1 MSWQELKNLIQSLD
15 EQHKG
20 RKKGEPFE
28 ELVAELLGALLE
40 TRFET
45 AKSGYQPIG
54 DAINEE
60 RTIVL
65 QTKNYNDETPL
76 DRKEILG
83 DIEEAELELP
93 NLQTYVLA
101 ASRTIGNRLRNRF
114 GDIEKKTGLDIVS
127 LELTDKL
134 SNLGALC
141 VTFWEDI
148 RGFFNSSD
156 ICQGPNFLAW
166 IEEKREDS
174 ETEQKIKEL
183 RLKLKQGIQTQKHV
197 QKDIEKHLIERFSRD
212 QGFNPINL
220 SQAIERESLESKIM
234 DWWTDHHQP
243 VCCLEGK
250 EGHGKSWLAA
260 KGMTLICEND
270 SIVAFWLD
278 SKDWSGHKSIF
289 DLLHTCFSLI
299 YPSYEQRKIAKLQ
312 SKPAKIWRKTLII
325 LDGVNERNAI
335 EAAQWILA
343 EYFRNSDEDKS
354 EWKERVRF
362 LLTTRPLD
370 DYPDF
375 EGHLWR
381 ECHKISIDPF
391 NDSELQEALILKGL
405 QLDDLPD
412 SLKDIARIPRYFQ
425 TCIRLRNQFRSF
437 DAVTKEM
444 ILWADLL
451 DKIERTDPQIKQK
464 FDWHRAKDAQEILS
478 DLAKQAKWTNV
489 DAGPQTSVQLL
500 EKCFPDY
507 REVRHDLEEQG
518 IAIEAGLLEAKL
530 SEDHITLGW
539 ALYLANLFDC
549 TEFTGIKDAA
559 EGFQNALEP
568 IPSEDLRTKA
578 LFVALQI
585 TAISLNPEISQGQL
599 SQKRTGLM
607 LAWFHSHNAEI
618 TDEWLAF
625 WAEEDSDAYAQVVE
639 FEFEYHN
646 SQNYEEALLEPLA
659 KAWLNKRS
667 DLNRLALRLTKWLL
681 PTYTDDTLEDVVY
694 THTEGQRSPREKD
707 DIQFR
712 LLDAALSIL
721 SQRPER
727 QFLKIL
733 ARCYAILHSDTNSG
747 DERHKRRR
755 QLSRFY
761 EEIGRLMRW
770 GYTEEVLGNL
780 HWLAELAQADAA
792 LLRGVY
798 GLADCLLVDLPQ
810 HLERPVTEEDIKRRA
825 FVEKWNR
832 HFKPHIDRIRNQ
844 ERLLIGDSPAANG
857 KYHGLD
863 YLAVRIDLPD
873 LHHEDIAEIQKILQ
887 DVSLNAKLGWSAWAT
902 REDSCI
908 ENLMPWIAK
917 YNSKGYAELACALKL
932 NTLNQEWAQFKL
944 SSIQGLIFKSA
955 DYEKITKAILGMKQ
969 RLVQEIQ
976 TNDSS
981 SDVIYLT
988 SLLTETLLFSASE
1001 EALTDWFEFL
1011 SSHGPLRSAID
1022 RLPIPGLFKELLPES
1037 IVRFAQQKLEILRS
1051 VPSNGQNLAVNEAK
1065 EFSEEEFWCML
1076 YAYSVQ
1082 INEDAIKY
1090 ALEELK
1096 MREPDSTGT
1105 FSMLQLALSDPK
1117 RFLDE
1122 MLIDERIQKH
1132 LFSKNG
1138 RRFIVRPYKKGKD
1151 VPSYD
1156 KLRALLP
1163 QEIMGSFLCSPDQ
1176 RDDLMRWGRELMAR
1190 MRSIL
1195 QGAEGDS
1202 NSIEERQFEMNRE
1215 VLRIW
1220 AEQDTTDFPQLA
1232 NEYLTELSKSPRYSQ
1247 VLSHFTNIICCLL
1260 LQFQP
1265 DKAKQYYHEWN
1276 TKSFKTVYRTRYY
1289 VETFLAQ
1296 LWKVEHC
1303 NSLEHRQFRRELL
1316 EGCLNDEEIM
1326 FMTLAALAGGG
1337 EKELWDLIEKKYLE
1351 HHRAKERN
1359 LGVSILPWFGT
1370 DEAIE
1375 KLDQLKSKDSSW
1387 WVREHAAWAYEVTQQ
1402 ERSCREVYREALQTR
1417 DLFKIC
1423 AAFEQMKPVLSPTA
1437 RWWHRVVEKRELGAG
1452 LQDLDPKL
1460 VALIDR
1466 FWYRWGKSPNTKRN
1480 IEVFGRKLREY
1491 CRGEKL
1497 SAGST
1502 PRIAPW
1508 WKPTSDS
1515 DNW

>member
-40 TRFET
+40 DRFET

-148 RGFFNSSD
+148 HGFFDSSD

-166 IEEKREDS
+166 IEDKRKDS
-174 ETEQKIKEL
+174 ETEQKIKQL

-197 QKDIEKHLIERFSRD
+197 QKNIEKHLIERFSRD

-270 SIVAFWLD
+270 SVVAFWLD

-312 SKPAKIWRKTLII
+312 GKPAKIWRKTLII
-325 LDGVNERNAI
+325 LDGINERDAL
-335 EAAQWILA
+335 ETAQRILS
-343 EYFRNSDEDKS
+343 EYFRHEN
-354 EWKERVRF
+354 EWGSRIRF

-370 DYPDF
+370 DFPD
-375 EGHLWR
+375 LWSR
-381 ECHKISIDPF
+381 CHKISVDPF
-391 NDSELQEALILKGL
+391 NDSELQKALILKGL
-405 QLDDLPD
+405 QPNDLPN
-412 SLKDIARIPRYFQ
+412 SLKDTASIPRYFER
-425 TCIRLRNQFRSF
+425 CLELRDELGSF
-437 DAVTKEM
+437 AVVTPEM
-444 ILWADLL
+444 VLLADLI
-451 DKIERTDPQIKQK
+451 DKIKRSDQQIKQK
-464 FDWHRAKDAQEILS
+464 LGWIRPEDPKDFFS
-478 DLAKQAKWTNV
+478 NLAKQIEWDKV
-489 DAGPQTSVQLL
+489 DAAPERLGQLL
-500 EKCFPDY
+500 KGCFSEY
-507 REVRHDLEEQG
+507 SKIRRDLEEQR
-518 IAIEAGLLEAKL
+518 IVSKAGLYDAKL
-530 SEDHITLGW
+530 SGDYVLVCWT
-539 ALYLANLFDC
+539 LYLSNLFDN
-549 TEFTGIKDAA
+549 TESTGIEDLL
-559 EGFQNALEP
+559 ENFQQELEP
-568 IPSEDLRTKA
+568 ILSEDLRTEA
-578 LFVALQI
+578 LFAALQLS
-585 TAISLNPEISQGQL
+585 AIFPNTDLSQEQL
-599 SQKRTGLM
+599 SQKRAALM
-607 LAWFHSHNAEI
+607 LAWFNSHNAQI
-618 TDEWLAF
+618 TDERLSF
-625 WAEEDSDAYAQVVE
+625 WAEKDPDAYAEVVE
-639 FEFEYHN
+639 FEFERHN
-646 SQNYEEALLEPLA
+646 APKYEEMLIEPLA
-659 KAWLNKRS
+659 KAWLNEKGQIDRLAS
-667 DLNRLALRLTKWLL
+667 RLKKWLSPTDTDDLTENIDYINHERDPFPTMYYTRNRLA
-681 PTYTDDTLEDVVY
+681 
-694 THTEGQRSPREKD
+694 
-707 DIQFR
+707 
-712 LLDAALSIL
+712 AAVLSIL

-727 QFLKIL
+727 QFLETL
-733 ARCYAILHSDTNSG
+733 ARCYENSASKVQFR
-747 DERHKRRR
+747 DD
-755 QLSRFY
+755 
-761 EEIGRLMRW
+761 IGRLMRW
-770 GYTEEVLGNL
+770 GYTEEVLGDLNRL
-780 HWLAELAQADAA
+780 TELAQADAS

-798 GLADCLLVDLPQ
+798 GLADCLLVDLPSCLQ
-810 HLERPVTEEDIKRRA
+810 RPLTEEDIERLA
-825 FVEKWNR
+825 FVEEWDH
-832 HFKPHIDRIRNQ
+832 HFKPCIDRIRNQ

-857 KYHGLD
+857 NYHGLD
-863 YLAVRIDLPD
+863 HLAVRTDLPD
-873 LHHEDIAEIQKILQ
+873 LHHEDIVEIKKILQ
-887 DVSLNAKLGWSAWAT
+887 DVSVNAKLGWSAGT
-902 REDSCI
+902 TLEDSCI
-908 ENLMPWIAK
+908 ENLIPWVAK
-917 YNSKGYAELACALKL
+917 YDSKGYAELACSLKL
-932 NTLNQEWAQFKL
+932 NALNQKWAQFKL
-944 SSIQGLIFKSA
+944 SSIQGLIFKSE

-988 SLLTETLLFSASE
+988 SVLTETLLFSASE

-1096 MREPDSTGT
+1096 MRGPDSTGT

-1163 QEIMGSFLCSPDQ
+1163 QEIMGSFLCSPDR

-1247 VLSHFTNIICCLL
+1247 VLSHFTNVICCLL
-1260 LQFQP
+1260 LRFQP

-1289 VETFLAQ
+1289 VEMFLAQ

-1316 EGCLNDEEIM
+1316 EEYLNDEDIM
-1326 FMTLAALAGGG
+1326 FMTLAALAEGGRD
-1337 EKELWDLIEKKYLE
+1337 ELWSLVTQEYIKSPY
-1351 HHRAKERN
+1351 AKERN

-1370 DEAIE
+1370 DEGIE

-1387 WVREHAAWAYEVTQQ
+1387 WVREHAAWAYEVAQQ

-1417 DLFKIC
+1417 DFFKIC

-1437 RWWHRVVEKRELGAG
+1437 RWWHRIVEKKELGAE

-1491 CRGEKL
+1491 CRGEKV

-1502 PRIAPW
+1502 LRIAPW
-1508 WKPTSDS
+1508 WKPTSDFS
-1515 DNW
+1515 S